1 MTSVNLLMAKALNSL
16 DDYVLSKSLCGTAFA
31 IVEFCNKIKKS
42 SFNYYLK
49 NFDCGSE
56 KINGWALPDAVWSR
70 ICLKYPELNF
80 YPLGVIAERAAKKTI
95 IKLSFPTKGKSNMN
109 IGEQELLKNLRN
121 SIKSLQTKGILE
133 LFLTE
138 YFFEMCIDQSRRS
151 WKELEFDLEFR
162 YNFSEKGHFIPL
174 SVEKELRT
182 TLENQCKEKA
192 KKFVLFL
199 EKCTMKN
206 NFAKNKQIIIHGFD
220 KVFGATLPKRG
231 DFKKFRKPFV
241 NVVVGDISLSKL
253 KKSYTIDKNVKRFFL
268 HTKNSNVSI
277 SFDVLNDWLG
287 HEIHSLVKDLLDI
300 GVVVYMADLYTER
313 KSNLERNLN
322 IIMPV
327 RHPFV
332 WSNAQKEIEKTVS
345 FLGRDNFS
353 IKFVKRKEKA
363 DKIGKFNVKSGNK
376 CVCLFSGGLDTFSG
390 AVWALENKLDPV
402 FVSHYSSGLL
412 SGKQKLLIN
421 KLGKVYGK
429 PLEHLDMRVSKAS
442 GKKVKNHLPAP
453 FNSVMI
459 QHLRSFL
466 FLCLASAVAL
476 ESKIKKIY
484 ILENGPVTLNPLF
497 SEARVN
503 TRTTHPHFLAGF
515 GKLIKSVFEVDLV
528 IESPFLYLTK
538 GEVVKNLAKPKLD
551 GLAAKTISCWN
562 WSRVP
567 LRAMQKGFKKF
578 NGRHDGV
585 CIPCIIRRASMNRAH
600 LFDKDARYLTN
611 VFTQFS
617 KLERNDKTMV
627 ADFVR
632 FCKNMNYLPDS
643 ELLFRFPDLSL
654 YEKGIDS
661 KEIIDMYKRHSKEVV
676 DCFRSRSNKKFKKL
690 FAPTFGE

>member
-1 MTSVNLLMAKALNSL
+1 MESVDSLISKALGSL
-16 DDYVLSKSLCGTAFA
+16 DAYVLSESLCGTAFA
-31 IVEFCNKIKKS
+31 IVEFCNKIKKY
-42 SFNYYLK
+42 SFNSSLK
-49 NFDCGSE
+49 SFGFESE

-70 ICLKYPELNF
+70 ICLKYPELSF

-95 IKLSFPTKGKSNMN
+95 IKLSFPTKEKSNIN
-109 IGEQELLKNLRN
+109 IGEQELLKNLES

-138 YFFEMCIDQSRRS
+138 YFFEMCIDQNRRS
-151 WKELEFDLEFR
+151 WKELKFDSGYW
-162 YNFSEKGHFIPL
+162 YNFSKKGHFASL

-182 TLENQCKEKA
+182 ILENQCKEKA
-192 KKFVLFL
+192 EKFVLFL

-206 NFAKNKQIIIHGFD
+206 NLAKNKQRIIQGFD
-220 KVFGATLPKRG
+220 EVFGATLPKRE
-231 DFKKFRKPFV
+231 DFKKSRKTFV
-241 NVVVGDISLSKL
+241 NVVVGNTSISEL
-253 KKSYTIDKNVKRFFL
+253 KKSYTIDKNVNCFFL

-277 SFDVLNDWLG
+277 SFNVLNDWLG
-287 HEIHSLVKDLLDI
+287 HEMHSLVKDLLDI
-300 GVVVYMADLYTER
+300 GVVLYMADLHTKREF
-313 KSNLERNLN
+313 NLERQIS

-327 RHPFV
+327 RHPFI
-332 WSNAQKEIEKTVS
+332 WSNAQKKIEKTVS

-353 IKFVKRKEKA
+353 IRFVKRKEKA
-363 DKIGKFNVKSGNK
+363 DKVKKFYVKPNNK
-376 CVCLFSGGLDTFSG
+376 CVCLFSGGLDTLSG

-421 KLGKVYGK
+421 ELEKIYGK
-429 PLEHLDMRVSKAS
+429 SLEHLDMRVSKAS

-476 ESKIKKIY
+476 ESNIKKIY
-484 ILENGPVTLNPLF
+484 ILENGSVTLNPLF
-497 SEARVN
+497 SEARIN
-503 TRTTHPHFLAGF
+503 TRTTHPHFLTGF
-515 GKLIKSVFEVDLV
+515 GELVRKVFGVDII

-538 GEVVKNLAKPKLD
+538 GEVVKNLAKPKLN

-627 ADFVR
+627 ADFLR
-632 FCKNMNYLPDS
+632 FCQSVKSLPDS

-654 YEKGIDS
+654 YEKGIDA
-661 KEIIDMYKRHSKEVV
+661 KKIVDMYKRHSKEVV
-676 DCFRSRSNKKFKKL
+676 DWFRSRSNKKFKKL
-690 FAPTFGE
+690 FASAF